1 MLRVHGMR
9 QSDLLAKLMY
19 GISEGLVVC
28 REDILEAVERF
39 KKEFGGR

>member
-1 MLRVHGMR
+1 MIAAWCADQLLGKHTD
-9 QSDLLAKLMY
+9 SDGWGAA
-19 GISEGLVVC
+19 